1 MTMAIKNSKKEDLPE
16 NPCMDNAVETSVYEL
31 NEIDRKILRYIQIDG
46 RASFRKI
53 ADELK
58 IGVSTVSKH
67 IEDLQNHDI
76 IKNFIAVVN
85 CCKIGYQEMILMFIK
100 INSTVGIQETLCNL
114 ESIEEINA
122 VYQVSGAQP
131 IFCIAKCVEKN
142 DQIKLL
148 ERVKK
153 IKGIEEITTHVIL
166 QRVKEDMR
174 VRIPE

>member
-1 MTMAIKNSKKEDLPE
+1 MTTKNSDKENPPE
-16 NPCMDNAVETSVYEL
+16 QPCMDNEIETDIYEL
-31 NEIDRKILRYIQIDG
+31 NEIDRKILRYIQLDG

-53 ADELK
+53 ADELS

-67 IEDLQNHDI
+67 IEDLQKNDV
-76 IKNFIAVVN
+76 IKDFIAVVN

-114 ESIEEINA
+114 ENIEEINA
-122 VYQVSGAQP
+122 IYQVSGAQP

-148 ERVKK
+148 ERVKR

-174 VRIPE
+174 VIIPE